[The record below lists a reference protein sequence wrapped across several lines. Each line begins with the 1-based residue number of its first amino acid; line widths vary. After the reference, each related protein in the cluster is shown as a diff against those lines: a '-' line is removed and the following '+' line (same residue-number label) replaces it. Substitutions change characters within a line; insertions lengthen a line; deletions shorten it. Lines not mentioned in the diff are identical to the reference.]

1 MGFVEAALI
10 MVQSLSQQAL
20 ADRNGQISLLPG
32 GSCTKAQLTT
42 GATVIE
48 CLRLLMNAKIDHLES
63 CSPAQD
69 DNEKEALVQAIKLLS
84 DCAERAEAML
94 RHQSWKFT

>member
-1 MGFVEAALI
+1 

-20 ADRNGQISLLPG
+20 ADRIGQISLLPSA
-32 GSCTKAQLTT
+32 SCTKAQLTT
-42 GATVIE
+42 GATVVE
-48 CLRLLMNAKIDHLES
+48 CLRLLMSANIDHLES

-69 DNEKEALVQAIKLLS
+69 DGEQEALVQAIKLLGNF
-84 DCAERAEAML
+84 AEREEAML